1 MENFEGEN
9 YKLCSGCRKM
19 KTIETYVPNRQICN
33 DCLEK
38 KAQYRENNKDK
49 LKNEA
54 KVYYQNH
61 REEILENRKEKIEC
75 EYCRCFIS
83 KAKQI
88 QHYKTKKHIKNR
100 KEMIKFIVSDLDD

>member
-1 MENFEGEN
+1 MENFEDGN

-19 KTIETYVPNRQICN
+19 RTIDNYKSNRELCN
-33 DCLEK
+33 NCLEK

-61 REEILENRKEKIEC
+61 REEILESRKEKVEC
-75 EYCRCFIS
+75 EYCRCFVA
-83 KAKQI
+83 KAKRN
-88 QHYKTKKHIKNR
+88 QHYKTKKHIKNK
-100 KEMIKFIVSDLDD
+100 KEMIKLILSELDD